1 MSPENGNADTAL
13 APKLLSIR
21 QVAEVLT
28 VSEKTVWRR
37 IKNGELR
44 ASRLG
49 RHVKVKPRDLDDY
62 VAALPA
68 YTPDDPS

>member
-1 MSPENGNADTAL
+1 MSPENGNGEQL
-13 APKLLSIR
+13 GQKLLSIR

-49 RHVKVKPRDLDDY
+49 RHVKVRPADLDAY
-62 VAALPA
+62 VNALPA
-68 YTPDDPS
+68 YAADAAS